1 MPGTA
6 VVAAIDIGGTR
17 IKASL
22 IDADYRV
29 LAELTTP
36 TPADI
41 ASDVAGAV
49 RHAIAALSQQ
59 APDSDVAAIGIV
71 VPGIVEEHTG
81 RGVVAVNLGWRDLP
95 IRELVHRDLGLRT
108 VVGHDVRAGLLA
120 EHRLGAATGQQNVL
134 FAPVGTGIAG
144 AAMVDGH
151 VLTAGGWAGE
161 FGHLVIDPAGPRC
174 ACGQT
179 GCLETLASASA
190 VVRNYR
196 AATGRATTAA
206 SIAQAVADG
215 TDETAT
221 AVWATATT
229 ALAKGLTAAVTLLGS
244 ELVIVGG
251 GLAQSG
257 DVLLTPVRSK
267 VEELVTFQR
276 RPQIVTARLGDR
288 AGSYGAACLA
298 WDAG

>member
-22 IDADYRV
+22 VDAEYRV
-29 LAELTTP
+29 VAESTTP

-41 ASDVAGAV
+41 AGDIAGAV
-49 RHAIAALSQQ
+49 RAAIAALSTQ
-59 APDSDVAAIGIV
+59 APETNVVAVGIV
-71 VPGIVEEHTG
+71 VPGIVEDSTG
-81 RGVVAVNLGWRDLP
+81 HGVVAVNLGWRDLP
-95 IRELVHRDLGLRT
+95 IRRLVQDETGLRT
-108 VVGHDVRAGLLA
+108 AVGHDVRAGLVA
-120 EHRLGAATGQQNVL
+120 EHRLGAAAGRRNVL
-134 FAPVGTGIAG
+134 FAPLGTGIAG

-161 FGHLVIDPAGPRC
+161 FGHLVIDAAGPRC

-196 AATGRATTAA
+196 SATGRTTSAA

-215 TDETAT
+215 TDEDAI
-221 AVWATATT
+221 AVWSTATT
-229 ALAKGLTAAVTLLGS
+229 ALAKGITAAVTLLGS

-257 DVLLTPVRSK
+257 DVLLAPVRRR
-267 VEELVTFQR
+267 VEELMTFQR
-276 RPQIVTARLGDR
+276 RPQIVAAQLGDR